1 MNIHRNF
8 FLLIVTLF
16 VGLTIS
22 AKDGVVRF
30 AYLADLHI
38 SEASPPSL
46 DLENSVND
54 INLMTDID
62 FVILAGDITEFGS
75 DVEIER
81 AKSILDKLNVPYYIV
96 AGNHDSKWSESGC
109 NTFAKVFGYE
119 HFNFDVDGIQFIGCN
134 SGPNMRMAPALV
146 PRESIVWLDSIT
158 KALPKDKP
166 VIFINHYPLDDAM
179 LNYRNVLDL
188 IARTNIQVALCGH
201 GHNNRILDYPGVAG
215 VRNAITGVMGR
226 SNLSGN
232 KVAAGYNIITV
243 TPGDRKNTAGSIT
256 FQERTKGVTKAPWHT
271 MLLKNA
277 PEKVIPVEALKPA
290 IVPSSASGTPCCSG
304 TAAYAKP
311 DQPVKTIWEIQDNSD
326 IGAGAVLG
334 KGQFGVGTKRHKSG
348 ISGIVYYANTAGVV
362 KALEAASGK
371 LLWSY
376 STSGKIFSTPAVSD
390 GHLVVGSSDSYIYC
404 LDALLGK
411 LIWKVKANKSVLAS
425 PTIYKGIVYIGSSDG
440 IFRAIELGTG
450 ELVWSYDKIKGF
462 IEAKAY
468 VDKDGVYIGDW
479 ASTLYAFNPKNGS
492 LLWSWTNNKGRGL
505 SPAAVWPVK
514 ANGRIFVVTPER
526 MTHAID
532 ASTGKEIWRAKGGR
546 EAIGLSADGSAIY
559 VKTMQDTV
567 IAFSTTESSV
577 ISSDVTSWTTTK
589 SVTPPPAPVSQT
601 ITTVPTTVSNSY
613 VLPKS
618 LWRSFTG
625 YGYEIAPS
633 PITTADGLVF
643 IPTDKGNIF
652 ALNAKDGTVAWQYNF
667 SIALINYILPI
678 GHRQLLV
685 TSMDGKVAILE
696 Y

>member
-1 MNIHRNF
+1 MNIPRNF
-8 FLLIVTLF
+8 FLLFVTLL
-16 VGLTIS
+16 VGLTVS
-22 AKDGVVRF
+22 AKDRVVRF

-54 INLMTDID
+54 INSMTDLD

-81 AKSILDKLNVPYYIV
+81 AKSILDKLTVPYYIV

-119 HFNFDVDGIQFIGCN
+119 HFNFDFGGIQFIGCN

-146 PRESIVWLDSIT
+146 PRESIVWLDSLT
-158 KALPKDKP
+158 KVLPKDKP

-179 LNYRNVLDL
+179 LNYKNVLDL

-201 GHNNRILDYPGVAG
+201 GHNNSILNYPGVAG
-215 VRNAITGVMGR
+215 VRNSIPGVMGR
-226 SNLSGN
+226 SNLSGS

-243 TPGDRKNTAGSIT
+243 TMGSNVTNSVGVIT
-256 FQERTKGVTKAPWHT
+256 FQERTKGITKAPWHT
-271 MLLKNA
+271 LLLKNA
-277 PEKVIPVEALKPA
+277 PEAVVPVEALKPA
-290 IVPSSASGTPCCSG
+290 IVPSSASSSSVAACCSG
-304 TAAYAKP
+304 TSANAKP

-326 IGAGAVLG
+326 IGAGAAIL
-334 KGQFGVGTKRHKSG
+334 
-348 ISGIVYYANTAGVV
+348 SGIVYYANTAGVV

-411 LIWKVKANKSVLAS
+411 LLWKVKANKSVLAS
-425 PTIYKGIVYIGSSDG
+425 PAIYKGIVYIGSSDG
-440 IFRAIELGTG
+440 IFRAIELETG
-450 ELVWSYDKIKGF
+450 QIVWTYDKIKGF

-468 VDKDGVYIGDW
+468 VDKEGVYIGDW
-479 ASTLYAFNPKNGS
+479 ASTLYALNPKNGS

-532 ASTGKEIWRAKGGR
+532 AYTGKEIWKAKGGR
-546 EAIGLSADGSAIY
+546 EAIGLSADGTAIY

-567 IAFSTTESSV
+567 IAFSTT
-577 ISSDVTSWTTTK
+577 K

-601 ITTVPTTVSNSY
+601 INAVPPTTSTTY
-613 VLPKS
+613 VQPKS
-618 LWRSFTG
+618 LWRTFTG

-678 GHRQLLV
+678 GNRQLLI

>member
-1 MNIHRNF
+1 MNLHRNF
-8 FLLIVTLF
+8 FLLIVTLLI
-16 VGLTIS
+16 GLTVN

-38 SEASPPSL
+38 SEAAPASI
-46 DLENSVND
+46 DLESSVND
-54 INLMTDID
+54 INSMSDID

-81 AKSILDKLNVPYYIV
+81 AKSILDKLTVPYYIV

-109 NTFAKVFGYE
+109 NTFARVFGYE
-119 HFNFDVDGIQFIGCN
+119 HFNFDFEGIQFIGCN

-179 LNYRNVLDL
+179 LNYKNVLDL

-201 GHNNRILDYPGVAG
+201 GHNNNILNYPGVAG
-215 VRNAITGVMGR
+215 LRNDIPGVMGR
-226 SNLSGN
+226 SNLSGS

-243 TPGDRKNTAGSIT
+243 TPGSNVTNSVGVIT
-256 FQERTKGVTKAPWHT
+256 FQERTKGMTKTPWHT
-271 MLLKNA
+271 LLLKNA
-277 PEKVIPVEALKPA
+277 PEKVVPVVALKPA
-290 IVPSSASGTPCCSG
+290 TIPSSASSG
-304 TAAYAKP
+304 TTAYTKT

-326 IGAGAVLG
+326 IGSGAVL
-334 KGQFGVGTKRHKSG
+334 
-348 ISGIVYYANTAGVV
+348 SGIVYYANTAGVV

-376 STSGKIFSTPAVSD
+376 ATSGKIFSTPAVSN
-390 GHLVVGSSDSYIYC
+390 GLLVVGSTDTFIYC
-404 LDALLGK
+404 IDAKFGK
-411 LIWKVKANKSVLAS
+411 LVWKVKANKSVLAS

-440 IFRAIELGTG
+440 IFRAIELKNGQI
-450 ELVWSYDKIKGF
+450 VWSYDKIKGF

-468 VDKDGVYIGDW
+468 VDNEGVYIGDW
-479 ASTLYAFNPKNGS
+479 ASTLYALDPKSGS

-532 ASTGKEIWRAKGGR
+532 ASTGKEIWRDKGGR

-567 IAFSTTESSV
+567 IAFSTTSV
-577 ISSDVTSWTTTK
+577 
-589 SVTPPPAPVSQT
+589 Q
-601 ITTVPTTVSNSY
+601 
-613 VLPKS
+613 PKS

-633 PITTADGLVF
+633 AITTADGLVF
-643 IPTDKGNIF
+643 IPTDKGNI
-652 ALNAKDGTVAWQYNF
+652 NARNAQDGTVAWQYNF
-667 SIALINYILPI
+667 SIALINYIQPI
-678 GHRQLLV
+678 GKRQLLV
-685 TSMDGKVAILE
+685 TSMDGKVAILQ
-696 Y
+696 YN

>member
-1 MNIHRNF
+1 MSIRRKF
-8 FLLIVTLF
+8 FLLIAALLF
-16 VGLTIS
+16 GLSIS

-38 SEASPPSL
+38 SDAVPPSL

-54 INLMTDID
+54 INSMSDID

-81 AKSILDKLNVPYYIV
+81 AKSILDKLTVPYYIV

-119 HFNFDVDGIQFIGCN
+119 HFNFDVEGIQFIGCN

-179 LNYRNVLDL
+179 LNYKNVLDL

-201 GHNNRILDYPGVAG
+201 GHNNVVLNYPGIAG
-215 VRNAITGVMGR
+215 VRNAIPGVMGR

-243 TPGDRKNTAGSIT
+243 TQGSNVTNSVGVIT

-271 MLLKNA
+271 LLLKNA
-277 PEKVIPVEALKPA
+277 SEKVVPKEALKSA
-290 IVPSSASGTPCCSG
+290 IVPSSASGIPCCSG
-304 TAAYAKP
+304 TAAYAKA
-311 DQPVKTIWEIQDNSD
+311 DQPVKTVWEIQDNSD
-326 IGAGAVLG
+326 IGSGAVIGNRQRAIG
-334 KGQFGVGTKRHKSG
+334 KGG
-348 ISGIVYYANTAGVV
+348 IARIVYYANTAGVV

-371 LLWSY
+371 LLWSFA
-376 STSGKIFSTPAVSD
+376 TSGKIFSTPAVSD
-390 GHLVVGSSDSYIYC
+390 GLLVVGSSDSYIYC
-404 LDALLGK
+404 IDALLGK
-411 LIWKVKANKSVLAS
+411 LFWKVKANKSVLAS

-440 IFRAIELGTG
+440 IFRAIELETG
-450 ELVWSYDKIKGF
+450 QVVWTYDKIKGF
-462 IEAKAY
+462 IEAKAF
-468 VDKDGVYIGDW
+468 VDKEGVYIGDW

-514 ANGRIFVVTPER
+514 ANGRIFVATPER

-546 EAIGLSADGSAIY
+546 EAIGLSADGSAVY

-567 IAFSTTESSV
+567 IAFSTTESTIV
-577 ISSDVTSWTTTK
+577 TSDVTTYTTTK

-601 ITTVPTTVSNSY
+601 ITTVPTTISTTSVQ
-613 VLPKS
+613 PKS

-633 PITTADGLVF
+633 AITTADGLVF

-678 GHRQLLV
+678 GNRQLLV
-685 TSMDGKVAILE
+685 TSMDGKVAILQ